1 MNSFC
6 TIRNFFCYSFWLLI
20 ALAVS
25 LNCLAKPSDT
35 LVQEPQTSAVQ
46 NNQEKT
52 YSFKELGWDN
62 SVTLNG
68 YKPNY
73 TFYLPISQYSNPQK
87 AVLHLKLVFSPLLN
101 EETQVEIKFNQTFLR
116 RVTLPADV
124 HQELNLDIELPLT
137 QLSPD
142 WQALDFTA
150 RLSSTKS
157 LCNPD
162 IWIYIS
168 PDSSLTLMNLELPFS
183 GTLNHLSS
191 LLLNPV
197 SIAPTPILLL
207 LPPNP
212 ASQELISLFRIALQL
227 GQLAG
232 DSKVDLTADF
242 INESVQQ
249 QKDDNLILVGTSEH
263 LFKEANLPLN
273 TLSAN
278 QDLQNALNNNAGI
291 ILLNQSPFNP
301 IKVLLTFT
309 GKDYPALF
317 KAVSAFLLPEF
328 TKLSSGKEAI
338 INTISLPE
346 AAKPVGDWYQVSL
359 EELGYSDQSTSG
371 LGHHQLSYS
380 IALPNNRIPTSST
393 LKTFITAP
401 LLNLKDNSQITL
413 LVNGKK
419 QSSFQL
425 NNEHSEWNV
434 QIDASAMKPGINK
447 FDYLFDLHFANE
459 QCSLVNYDEAWAT
472 IHNETEFNTTFRRD
486 FPQVLLNQLPVPFS
500 SEVTVIIPEHLSK
513 PDINNL
519 TKLVFKLGQL
529 IQPNP
534 FLVNF
539 LTASEANEDFIRH
552 HSIILYGTVA
562 NNPWISFA
570 AEYLPLQLKDN
581 SRVLTVA
588 QKEIQLSGGE
598 HPTGLL
604 ELISSPWSEDHYV
617 FLITGDN
624 DAGITQAVKKII
636 SDKARIKLE
645 GNIAL
650 VNSDSSVELLKSDD
664 THYFSFKHQVL
675 RKLIIW
681 GKNTL
686 YYVEN
691 HPQVF
696 IYLLV
701 ILVPAY
707 VFMKR
712 RKKG

>member
-1 MNSFC
+1 M
-6 TIRNFFCYSFWLLI
+6 
-20 ALAVS
+20 
-25 LNCLAKPSDT
+25 
-35 LVQEPQTSAVQ
+35 
-46 NNQEKT
+46 
-52 YSFKELGWDN
+52 
-62 SVTLNG
+62 
-68 YKPNY
+68 
-73 TFYLPISQYSNPQK
+73 
-87 AVLHLKLVFSPLLN
+87 
-101 EETQVEIKFNQTFLR
+101 
-116 RVTLPADV
+116 
-124 HQELNLDIELPLT
+124 
-137 QLSPD
+137 
-142 WQALDFTA
+142 
-150 RLSSTKS
+150 
-157 LCNPD
+157 
-162 IWIYIS
+162 
-168 PDSSLTLMNLELPFS
+168 
-183 GTLNHLSS
+183 
-191 LLLNPV
+191 
-197 SIAPTPILLL
+197 
-207 LPPNP
+207 
-212 ASQELISLFRIALQL
+212 
-227 GQLAG
+227 
-232 DSKVDLTADF
+232 
-242 INESVQQ
+242 
-249 QKDDNLILVGTSEH
+249 
-263 LFKEANLPLN
+263 
-273 TLSAN
+273 
-278 QDLQNALNNNAGI
+278 
-291 ILLNQSPFNP
+291 
-301 IKVLLTFT
+301 
-309 GKDYPALF
+309 
-317 KAVSAFLLPEF
+317 
-328 TKLSSGKEAI
+328 
-338 INTISLPE
+338 
-346 AAKPVGDWYQVSL
+346 
-359 EELGYSDQSTSG
+359 
-371 LGHHQLSYS
+371 
-380 IALPNNRIPTSST
+380 
-393 LKTFITAP
+393 
-401 LLNLKDNSQITL
+401 
-413 LVNGKK
+413 
-419 QSSFQL
+419 
-425 NNEHSEWNV
+425 
-434 QIDASAMKPGINK
+434 
-447 FDYLFDLHFANE
+447 
-459 QCSLVNYDEAWAT
+459 
-472 IHNETEFNTTFRRD
+472 
-486 FPQVLLNQLPVPFS
+486 PFS